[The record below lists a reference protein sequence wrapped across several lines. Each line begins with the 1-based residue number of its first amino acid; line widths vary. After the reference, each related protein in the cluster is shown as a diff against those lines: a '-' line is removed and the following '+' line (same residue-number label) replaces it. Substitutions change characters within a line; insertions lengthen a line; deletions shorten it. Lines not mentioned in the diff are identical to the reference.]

1 MPPTTDIRA
10 VNKSASS
17 FGERSDSDGK
27 ATMRSLARLVSNR
40 QAKRSAAVDGLPD
53 TCTYSHSDTV
63 ENQPKVRINEV
74 QIQSLLYQLNL
85 RGISVQRTNG
95 RDPPPEALLHDPAA
109 EVPLLV
115 ISPRSEWGVEQSLR
129 LLNELGF
136 HGGTQL
142 PISVKSGGHGY
153 FNGASCR
160 GIMLNLGE
168 MTNASIT
175 DNTLTVQPGC
185 VLGKTVHLLAH
196 HHKAVP
202 HGDCFGVG
210 AGGHFITAG
219 WDLILARRYG
229 LGCQSVVGGRV
240 VLWDGSAVEVN
251 GDQHPDLL
259 HAMRGGAAAG
269 VGVVTEIR
277 LRLIKEPPLATW
289 RFTPITREQLETCV
303 HHDVISKALRLPR
316 DISVSFRFHYDAD
329 QPETVCSFNIV
340 SLLPAEDTIEH
351 LYHHLGHEVASMVA
365 DRSHWHE
372 KTLLSLRMLPASK
385 VLAANPDMLAEVTA
399 AKMHESPLTYW
410 NESSTSRE
418 MARSYQTS
426 ISHWVKPD
434 CQRMLLGMYTAF
446 QSAQN
451 YPGRHRLYALV
462 ILGGGRMLEAQEQ
475 CSMPLGQVLARAE
488 THWDQPGGEEEAWC
502 RDFTELLSDIIRSEE
517 DPHPGRPYRGD
528 IWKHEQARDLKLDA
542 IFHAYDRRHR

>member
-1 MPPTTDIRA
+1 MPPITVSRA
-10 VNKSASS
+10 RNTLIS
-17 FGERSDSDGK
+17 FGPQPDANRD
-27 ATMRSLARLVSNR
+27 ATMKSLARLVPNQPSK
-40 QAKRSAAVDGLPD
+40 QAAVPNKRSTG
-53 TCTYSHSDTV
+53 CTASHNGV
-63 ENQPKVRINEV
+63 ESQLDARTNEV
-74 QIQSLLYQLNL
+74 QMQSLLYQLNL
-85 RGISVQRTNG
+85 LGISVQRTNG
-95 RDPPPEALLHDPAA
+95 RNPPPEALLHDPAA
-109 EVPLLV
+109 EVPLLI
-115 ISPRSEWGVEQSLR
+115 ISPRSEWGVQQSLR
-129 LLNELGF
+129 LLHELGF
-136 HGGTQL
+136 YGENQI

-185 VLGKTVHLLAH
+185 VLGKTVHLLAQ

-210 AGGHFITAG
+210 AGGHFLTAG

-229 LGCQSVVGGRV
+229 LGCQSVVGGRI
-240 VLWDGSAVEVN
+240 VLWDGSAVEVSE
-251 GDQHPDLL
+251 DQHPDLL

-277 LRLIKEPPLATW
+277 LRLVKEPPLATW

-316 DISVSFRFHYDAD
+316 DISVSFRFHFDAS

-399 AKMHESPLTYW
+399 AKMHENPLTYW

-426 ISHWVKPD
+426 ISHWVNPD
-434 CQRMLLGMYTAF
+434 CERMLLGMYTAF
-446 QSAQN
+446 QSAQSF
-451 YPGRHRLYALV
+451 PGRHRLYALV
-462 ILGGGRMLEAQEQ
+462 ILGGGRMLETQDQ

-488 THWDQPGGEEEAWC
+488 THWDHAGGEEEAWC

-517 DPHPGRPYRGD
+517 DTTPGRPYRGD
-528 IWKHEQARDLKLDA
+528 IWKDEQARDNGLDA
-542 IFHAYDRRHR
+542 IAQKYSRRRG